1 MKADNLLAR
10 LREAAEELKGPDVP
24 KKYVKT
30 IDGCEKFVSAVF
42 NEVERLHGEEAARK
56 IFAPYGRQLTAHD
69 KTRDEDAL
77 LLLQY
82 YQMPKRNKHELAKA
96 LVKERRKPTF
106 EAALQW
112 IKLLTSPKGKRS
124 RAAHERYESLCLKLE
139 DQAVRFMEEGR
150 TGTDN
155 S

>member
-1 MKADNLLAR
+1 MKADNPYRNLVKDIKAMS
-10 LREAAEELKGPDVP
+10 PDVP
-24 KKYVKT
+24 KEYVKT
-30 IDGCEKFVSAVF
+30 IYGCEAFVRAVF

-69 KTRDEDAL
+69 KTQDDDACL
-77 LLLQY
+77 LWRY

-106 EAALQW
+106 EAALRW
-112 IKLLTSPKGKRS
+112 IKLLTSPKGKRA
-124 RAAHERYESLCLKLE
+124 RAAHERYESLCIKLE
-139 DQAVRFMEEGR
+139 EQAVRFIEER
-150 TGTDN
+150 KTGTDN